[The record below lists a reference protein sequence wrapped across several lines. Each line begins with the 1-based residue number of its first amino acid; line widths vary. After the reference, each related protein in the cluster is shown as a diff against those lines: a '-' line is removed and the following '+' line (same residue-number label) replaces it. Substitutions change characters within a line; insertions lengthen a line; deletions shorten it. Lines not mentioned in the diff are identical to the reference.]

1 MDARR
6 WPARGPWRFVGLAG
20 ILLLVGLVLWLG
32 SRVVQPP
39 PTVDWGPL
47 AVVKTQEQPAARGPG
62 TLRIT
67 ETCVALIRP
76 DGRGALLVWPAD
88 RVAWVAAEDAV
99 RFRNLDGTVH
109 VLRGWRRR
117 RLARRRRLGRAG
129 RPRAAL
135 RLGRFARSCL
145 LVSRVLPGRQ
155 RHPRVTIEPGARPL
169 PPRVRFR

>member
-1 MDARR
+1 MTMDARR
-6 WPARGPWRFVGLAG
+6 WPARGPWRFVGLAA

-32 SRVVQPP
+32 FRVVQPP

-109 VLRGWRRR
+109 VLRDGAAVVLQGGGDSVEPDALERR
-117 RLARRRRLGRAG
+117 
-129 RPRAAL
+129 
-135 RLGRFARSCL
+135 FDW
-145 LVSRVLPGRQ
+145 VVLPD
-155 RHPRVTIEPGARPL
+155 PACSFPEYFLVANVIPE
-169 PPRVRFR
+169 

>member
-1 MDARR
+1 MTMDARR
-6 WPARGPWRFVGLAG
+6 WPARGPWRFVGLAA
-20 ILLLVGLVLWLG
+20 IVVVGLALWLG
-32 SRVVQPP
+32 FRVVQPP

-109 VLRGWRRR
+109 VLRDGAAVVLQGGGDSVEPDALERR
-117 RLARRRRLGRAG
+117 
-129 RPRAAL
+129 
-135 RLGRFARSCL
+135 FDW
-145 LVSRVLPGRQ
+145 VVLPD
-155 RHPRVTIEPGARPL
+155 PACSFPEYFLVANVIPE
-169 PPRVRFR
+169 